1 MNARFLVLFTCLFL
15 VYAGK
20 AQVDL
25 NKGLV
30 AHYHFDGTLLDA
42 SGNENNGQVRNGI
55 SYGVDRFG
63 DSSASLKLNG
73 SAGYVSIPSSNSL
86 ASIEDSMSVFA
97 WINIDQ
103 WYNTNTDWAAV
114 LSTNSHQFLVLTP
127 RLFHVNEGNCDINY
141 DFVLDKWMHIG
152 CIWSAGKVSFF
163 VDGQYLGDIDCQT
176 LNGLNNN
183 ALLIGID
190 PIGASEYYY
199 GQVDD
204 MYIYNR
210 ALNEAEIEAL
220 YNEEN
225 GPVVNLDSGLVA
237 YFPFNGNAHD
247 VSGNGYH
254 GVPENAQLTTDRDD
268 LANRAYQFNGSS
280 RIKVGGGAE
289 EGLRF
294 DSTFSISAWFMA
306 TGSGTGTSP
315 TTGGIIANKEGEY
328 EIARFAD
335 GTMRVAAHNAADAQ
349 WIWINT
355 NYTANL
361 DTWYHIYWS
370 YAPDGTQVF
379 MNGELIY
386 SSAKTAIL
394 RDFFPD
400 LNELWI
406 GNRQY
411 VNQGFDGKID
421 DIRIYNRELNEAE
434 IEALYSETNV
444 PLVNLDSGLLV
455 YHPFTNGSLIDES
468 GNGRNCELHGAVPT
482 EDVLGNANHAYEFD
496 GEDDYLSIASDP
508 ELQGGAN
515 PFTFSLQFQHYDVTQ
530 ENAALLSKYPD
541 PNNKD
546 WGFYTLF
553 DEVQFHSETYNVV
566 SDLYCRYN
574 SNANTRIK
582 DSVWHSL
589 VVTLN
594 EPFVTIYLD
603 GEMVASCDN
612 FDNALAS
619 TDAPIQIGGIT
630 YLSYYL
636 KGKIDEVRIYKRIL
650 NDTEIAVLSGLDTKT
665 NLQLIS
671 TNFENKAVIDEGNYP
686 IIVDLVN
693 LGSAADTVHNLTFS
707 WQIDDEVFT
716 TTWNDTLLPLDTL
729 VFTLGNY
736 TFSPGVVHSLNI
748 QVTHINGD
756 SITDTIALAVNSIY
770 VNPAL
775 DHFAYAFDGTDD
787 YIDISAVAPIMA
799 ESDAFTFECWFKHDG
814 SPNYRMLLGIN
825 GNTASDVFLLNL
837 RNKKLNFFHGSSGTD
852 VTDYALDTNRW
863 YHVACVYQDG
873 QVAFYLNEELVKEL
887 SWNFNLKTDN
897 LYSIGQDFDGNFLLT
912 DLFSGQIDEVRLWN
926 SARTPEQ
933 LRAWMTKN
941 EGIYDEPGLV
951 ALWHFGEDNPDVALE
966 FNAEFHGKLNGEPA
980 HVTSSAPISD
990 NDQRAGFKLGF
1001 IQSNF
1006 SDKQVID
1013 EGNYPVI
1020 VDLVNLGSVTDT
1032 VHNLTFS
1039 WQIDNETFT
1048 TTWNDTLLPL
1058 DTLIFTLGNYT
1069 FSPGVVHSLNIQVTH
1084 INGDSIT
1091 DTIALDVNSIYVNPA
1106 LDHFAY
1112 AFDGTDDYI
1121 DISAVAPIMAESDA
1135 FTFECWFKHDGS
1147 PNYRMLLGINGNTA
1161 SDVFLL
1167 NLRNKKLNFFHGS
1180 SGTDVTDYALDT
1192 NRWYHVACVYQD
1204 GQVAFYLN
1212 EELVKELSWNFNL
1225 KTDNLYSIGQD
1236 FDGNFLLTDLFSGQ
1250 IDEVRLWNSAR
1261 TPEQLRAWMTKNE
1274 GIYDEPGLVALWH
1287 FGEDNPDVA
1296 LEFNAEF
1303 HGKLNGEPAH
1313 VTSSAPISDNDQ
1325 RAGFK
1330 LGFIQSNFSDK
1341 QVIDEGN
1348 YPVIVDLVNLGSVTD
1363 TVHNLTFS
1371 WQIDDEVFT
1380 TTWNDTLLPLDTLV
1394 FTLGNYTF
1402 SPGAVHSLNVQ
1413 VTHINGDSIA
1423 DTIALDVN
1431 SIYVNPLQDHYA
1443 YQFDGTDDYVDIS
1456 SIAPTM
1462 AVSDEFTFEC
1472 WFKHDG
1478 LSSHRMIFSINGN
1491 TRSDNNAFLFGLRN
1505 EKLIFWKGGTGLN
1518 VTDYAL
1524 DINRWYHAACV
1535 YQNGQVAFYLNEDLV
1550 KEHTWNFNLKTDDL
1564 YSIGQDFDGNFSLT
1578 DPFGGQIDEVRLW
1591 NSARTPEQLRAW
1603 MTKNEGIYDEP
1614 GLIAAWH
1621 FGENSR
1627 NTALEFKGQHHGI
1640 LHGDVTHVLSE
1651 APVADN
1657 DERGGLHVE
1666 LLKTN
1671 FNDYEVIDEGP
1682 YDVLLTLANL
1692 NSDTINNLSLTWQ
1705 SDDGIIG
1712 TLNWND
1718 TLAPGDT
1725 AEIVLGNMLFLPEK
1739 VRSLDISLTKINE
1752 EYVTEKELKL
1762 SVQNIFVNPA
1772 LDHYAYQFDGKD
1784 DYVDISSV
1792 SDIMASAEAYTVEL
1806 WMKFT
1811 QQNTPQVLLGINR
1824 DGFNDESSNK
1834 LNLCT
1839 IDRKLHFWM
1848 NTVWQSSTLIWD
1860 EELSENTWYH
1870 IAYTYEQEYLHFFV
1884 NGVLVNSFNRTPD
1897 FESIDHWHL
1906 GMELDGTNNTNP
1918 TDFFTGKMDEVR
1930 FWNTARTS
1938 EELREW
1944 MVKNDGIYAE
1954 PGLIAAWHFGQNSA
1968 EAALEY
1974 QGQHHG
1980 TLFGGVTQ
1988 VLSDAPV
1995 GDNDFVLLDNDLGLK
2010 SILSPQTA
2018 CFNPNDSLR
2027 LEVINYG
2034 RNPIPQFDIGYRL
2047 NDGAAIWETVDSSI
2061 APGQRYVHTF
2071 ASQPAFVP
2079 GDYLI
2084 DAAIQLFGDELDSN
2098 NYLLEQGLSLYSEP
2112 DSATRLTPSDGS
2124 IDLDLPITFTWSPA
2138 DFADYYQLLVWD
2150 LAGADTLRWT
2160 VEDAIRLKVN
2170 SGLAYGH
2177 QYAWCVETVNPC
2189 GRKKSEV
2196 QTFSTRALPD
2206 LQVIINS
2213 LPELKAGEEVSIEL
2227 EIKNT
2232 GTGVTRPATFLN
2244 RIVLSTDSDPGRFSR
2259 VTFTTDFNVSSI
2271 APGESETLEL
2281 TMNIPA
2287 QLQQNIY
2294 YLVAT
2299 VDDNRKVQEINEGNN
2314 RATLAIE
2321 IEPVPYADMIVTDV
2335 IKPFG
2340 ADPTSGDS
2348 VDVAWVRKNDSPNG
2362 GTMERASIRDRIYL
2376 CEEAVFDQS
2385 TCITWYTGYFGDR
2398 LLAPQ
2403 ESDTLEVRLRLPRG
2417 LPTDT
2422 FYAFVETDINDHI
2435 YEFTK
2440 DGNNRSN
2447 EGKAFKVIE
2456 SLTADLEVDSVGN
2469 LPATVS
2475 PRETIQFC
2483 YRVHNDGARATE
2495 EKSWFDAIYISENPQ
2510 WDASDRILKTYK
2522 RSGSLDR
2529 YASYMQVAN
2538 LAIPGDL
2545 SGDYYLHIVTDYQNH
2560 VLEYLEEENNDTTL
2574 LPFNIQ
2580 QPDLEVVKA
2589 TADSVLFAG
2598 QQVLSTWEMRNN
2610 GPGACFS
2617 CESVDRIF
2625 LSPSANSNGPGS
2637 ILLNQFGRS
2646 VKELLPDS
2654 SQTRQAT
2661 IQIPPSLSAGTWY
2674 LCYQLDYTNRLLETD
2689 ETNNEFYSEA
2699 IEVRIPPR
2707 PDLVADGIAA
2717 PDTLISGA
2725 SFTVYWQVA
2734 NTGDTLAAGNGWFDY
2749 IYLTSAPEF
2758 DAAKAKLIYVHERS
2772 QSLERDTNYVIAAT
2786 LSIPAQM
2793 STDSAYLFLVTNAT
2807 GSLIEQTDSNNRAL
2821 DTVFIFQPPV
2831 PGVDVAVSAFDLSLD
2846 TLSGNRLNTTIEVR
2860 NTILRPL
2867 SESFNVSIYASGDS
2881 TFEAF
2886 LDERIYTYTING
2898 LDSLEIDQR
2907 NFSFALPPG
2916 VEGPL
2921 YFFAVADVN
2930 QALNDTMR
2938 SNNYLRFQ
2946 SLIPGDTNIIDVP
2959 VILRPD
2965 LQVSILSLP
2974 EEVPAGNTIELVYE
2988 VKNVGKATAKAP
3000 WIDQFYLSSN
3010 PTADNGDVVLAG
3022 FRQMDSLMVD
3032 SMYTDTVFIETTL
3045 EVGNNY
3051 YLIAYTDAGNHI
3063 FENSLESNN
3072 QDAAAIFVIPPEP
3085 GDLLVRELDVPL
3097 TAIPGKP
3104 FAMRW
3109 KTYNNGQF
3117 PVNGTLN
3124 ELVVLS
3130 ADSLYDDADRPLLQR
3145 EQSIALIPGH
3155 YVEDSIR
3162 AIFPETANDSV
3173 YLFVRTD
3180 AAQRFIEENEANNHT
3195 RASAAEISVPDL
3207 PIDQWIQDTL
3217 FSEGFLWYQLLIPTN
3232 LTGETVIIELEATSG
3247 VHELYVSF
3255 EKAPSRIR
3263 HDFEAD
3269 TLYQTNQRLI
3279 IPSVQAGR
3287 YLIRAQGNNALDMEV
3302 SLLARVLPFSISEV
3316 NTNYGSNNGKTTPL
3330 ITGSGFK
3337 PDMVARLEN
3346 GSTIIEASAYF
3357 YRDATAV
3364 FPTFDL
3370 TGQALGFYDVVLE
3383 KSNGDIVRL
3392 EDGFEIIRPIPGD
3405 TTTGGPGG
3413 GSNNPITGPCLIEGL
3428 SDLPEGLEIEVE
3440 FPDAI
3445 RTGRSFPIRMYFI
3458 NRGSSD
3464 MVIPKM
3470 MFRSLSGAPIGTNA
3484 DLQELLTNLFTALLM
3499 ELFEV
3504 DGPPN
3509 ILRPGARGVLTY
3521 YSAPPKGFS
3530 FRNNTVTRKL
3540 KYLIAR

>member
-42 SGNENNGQVRNGI
+42 SGNENNGQVRNAI

-686 IIVDLVN
+686 VIVDLVN

-736 TFSPGVVHSLNI
+736 NFSPGVVHSLNI

-756 SITDTIALAVNSIY
+756 SITDTIALSVNSIY
-770 VNPAL
+770 VNPTI
-775 DHFAYAFDGTDD
+775 DHYAYAFDGTDD

-799 ESDAFTFECWFKHDG
+799 EAESYTFECWFKHDG
-814 SPNYRMLLGIN
+814 SSSYRMLLG
-825 GNTASDVFLLNL
+825 V
-837 RNKKLNFFHGSSGTD
+837 NKKSNISGHLLLVGLYNEQLYFWHNNQPGTLLQNEKL
-852 VTDYALDTNRW
+852 TANSW
-863 YHVACVYQDG
+863 YHVAYVFEKGTFY
-873 QVAFYLNEELVKEL
+873 FYLNEQLINSLVVAV
-887 SWNFNLKTDN
+887 NLESDD
-897 LYSIGQDFDGNFLLT
+897 YWSIGQEFHTTISANSP
-912 DLFSGQIDEVRLWN
+912 FSGQIDEVRLWN

-980 HVTSSAPISD
+980 HVTSGAPISD
-990 NDQRAGFKLGF
+990 NDKRAGFKLRF

-1020 VDLVNLGSVTDT
+1020 VDLVNLGSAADT
-1032 VHNLTFS
+1032 VHDLTFS
-1039 WQIDNETFT
+1039 WQIDDEVFT

-1058 DTLIFTLGNYT
+1058 DTLVFTLGNYN

-1091 DTIALDVNSIYVNPA
+1091 DTIALSVNSIYVNPTI
-1106 LDHFAY
+1106 DHYAY

-1121 DISAVAPIMAESDA
+1121 DISAVAPIMAEAESY
-1135 FTFECWFKHDGS
+1135 TFECWFKHDGS
-1147 PNYRMLLGINGNTA
+1147 SSYRMLLG
-1161 SDVFLL
+1161 V
-1167 NLRNKKLNFFHGS
+1167 NKKSNI
-1180 SGTDVTDYALDT
+1180 SGHLLLVGLYNEQLYFWRNNQPGTLLQNEKLTA
-1192 NRWYHVACVYQD
+1192 NSWYHVAYVFEKGTFY
-1204 GQVAFYLN
+1204 FYLN
-1212 EELVKELSWNFNL
+1212 EQLINSLVVAVNL
-1225 KTDNLYSIGQD
+1225 ESDDYWSIGQE
-1236 FDGNFLLTDLFSGQ
+1236 FHTTMSANSPFSGQ

-1287 FGEDNPDVA
+1287 FGEDNRDVA

-1313 VTSSAPISDNDQ
+1313 VTSGAPISDNDK

-1330 LGFIQSNFSDK
+1330 LSFIQSNFSDK

-1348 YPVIVDLVNLGSVTD
+1348 YPVIVDLVNLGSAAD

-1394 FTLGNYTF
+1394 FTLGNYNF
-1402 SPGAVHSLNVQ
+1402 SPGVVHSLNIQ
-1413 VTHINGDSIA
+1413 VTHINGDSIT
-1423 DTIALDVN
+1423 DTIALSVN
-1431 SIYVNPLQDHYA
+1431 SIYVNPTIDHYA
-1443 YQFDGTDDYVDIS
+1443 YAFDGTDDYIDIS
-1456 SIAPTM
+1456 AVAPIM
-1462 AVSDEFTFEC
+1462 AEAESYTFEC

-1478 LSSHRMIFSINGN
+1478 SSSYRMLLGVNKKSNISGHLLLVGLYNEQLYFW
-1491 TRSDNNAFLFGLRN
+1491 RNNQPGTLLQN
-1505 EKLIFWKGGTGLN
+1505 EKLTAN
-1518 VTDYAL
+1518 S
-1524 DINRWYHAACV
+1524 WYH
-1535 YQNGQVAFYLNEDLV
+1535 VAYVFEKGTFYFYLNEQLINSLV
-1550 KEHTWNFNLKTDDL
+1550 VAVNLESDD
-1564 YSIGQDFDGNFSLT
+1564 YWSIGQEFHTTMSANSPFS
-1578 DPFGGQIDEVRLW
+1578 GQIDEVRLW
-1591 NSARTPEQLRAW
+1591 NSARTPEQLRVW

-1705 SDDGIIG
+1705 SDDGIIR

-1739 VRSLDISLTKINE
+1739 VRSLDINLTKINE

-1772 LDHYAYQFDGKD
+1772 LDHYAYQFDGVD
-1784 DYVDISSV
+1784 DYVDISSIAAEMV
-1792 SDIMASAEAYTVEL
+1792 DLEAYTIEF
-1806 WMKFT
+1806 WMKRGVQRQRFAEMIAS
-1811 QQNTPQVLLGINR
+1811 NNAGFKLLIGLDNNR
-1824 DGFNDESSNK
+1824 
-1834 LNLCT
+1834 LM
-1839 IDRKLHFWM
+1839 I
-1848 NTVWQSSTLIWD
+1848 WQSGNVTLSPEPLELDKLYHVACVFKEGQIFMFLN
-1860 EELSENTWYH
+1860 EELVGVHTPTFTMSATDKWSIGQVFNGNT
-1870 IAYTYEQEYLHFFV
+1870 
-1884 NGVLVNSFNRTPD
+1884 
-1897 FESIDHWHL
+1897 SI
-1906 GMELDGTNNTNP
+1906 E
-1918 TDFFTGKMDEVR
+1918 FFTGKIDEVR
-1930 FWNTARTS
+1930 FWNTARTP

-1944 MVKNDGIYAE
+1944 MVKNDGIYGE

-2010 SILSPQTA
+2010 SILSPQTT

-2112 DSATRLTPSDGS
+2112 NSATRLTPSDGS

-2138 DFADYYQLLVWD
+2138 DFADYYQLLIWD

-2244 RIVLSTDSDPGRFSR
+2244 RIVLSTDSDQGRFSR

-2340 ADPTSGDS
+2340 ADRTSGDS

-2772 QSLERDTNYVIAAT
+2772 QSLERDTNYLIAAT

-2846 TLSGNRLNTTIEVR
+2846 TLSGNRLNTAIEVR

-2867 SESFNVSIYASGDS
+2867 GESFNVSIYASGDS

-2916 VEGPL
+2916 VEGTL

-2946 SLIPGDTNIIDVP
+2946 SLIPGDTNIIDIP

-3085 GDLLVRELDVPL
+3085 GDLLVRELNAPL

-3195 RASAAEISVPDL
+3195 RASATEISVPDL

-3217 FSEGFLWYQLLIPTN
+3217 FTEGFLWYQLLIPTN

-3263 HDFEAD
+3263 HDYEAD

-3370 TGQALGFYDVVLE
+3370 TGQALGLYDVVLE

-3413 GSNNPITGPCLIEGL
+3413 SSNNPITGPCLIEGL